1 MGAVKMETNMI
12 ESYLTISSLVQA
24 EIVEKKSK
32 FIANIIPVESEEDA
46 FAKLDIIRKE
56 NRDARHNVFSYR
68 IANGAERASDD
79 GEPSGTAGV
88 PILDILRGAK
98 LQNVLVVVTRYF
110 GGILLGTGGLVKAY
124 TDSTKEALK
133 KAEIIEKILQRQYEI
148 EVPYSYNDKIMYFC
162 KNNDYKIVDTKYEE
176 NAKLYVAIK
185 NEFATKFEQEIMDLS
200 NREAKIKI
208 VVNEFYA

>member
-1 MGAVKMETNMI
+1 ML
-12 ESYLTISSLVQA
+12 ESYLTIKERTSV

-32 FIANIIPVESEEDA
+32 FIAQLIPVESEDEA
-46 FAKLDIIRKE
+46 FAKLEEIKKE

-88 PILDILRGAK
+88 PILDILRGNK

-133 KAEIIEKILQRQYEI
+133 LAVTVKKKLQKEYEI
-148 EVPYSYNDKIMYFC
+148 EVPYSYNDKIIYFC
-162 KNNDYKIVDTKYEE
+162 KNNDYEIVDTKYEE
-176 NAKLYVAIK
+176 NAKLYIAVKDELSI
-185 NEFATKFEQEIMDLS
+185 NFEKQINDLS
-200 NREAKIKI
+200 NREAIIK
-208 VVNEFYA
+208 VVKDDFYA